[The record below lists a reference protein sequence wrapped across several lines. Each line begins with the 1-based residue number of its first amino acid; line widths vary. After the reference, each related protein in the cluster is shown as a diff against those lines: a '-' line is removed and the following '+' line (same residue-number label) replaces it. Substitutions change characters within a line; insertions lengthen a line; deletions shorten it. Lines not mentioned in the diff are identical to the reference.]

1 MGNNME
7 MNQVNI
13 TRKLQVAG
21 VLIVLGLV
29 VELLT
34 LAWNNPISF
43 IVFLGIGGLLMFAG
57 IVLYL
62 WSLVSMDQRTANLRH
77 DETATMSTHAG
88 TD

>member
-1 MGNNME
+1 ME
-7 MNQVNI
+7 MNQVDI
-13 TRKLQVAG
+13 ARKLQVAG

-62 WSLVSMDQRTANLRH
+62 WSLVSADQRTAHLGQG
-77 DETATMSTHAG
+77 ETATISTRAG
-88 TD
+88 TN